1 MDAFRIASS
10 SGPGRAL
17 RLPGVV
23 VAVVCLA
30 LALFAAGAESEIE
43 LWPDNTRSAAGS
55 LLPTAGRASLLDPS
69 KLDISH
75 QMMFSYSSASAAKD
89 NVGGLWLTNF
99 SYKFSN
105 PLTLDL
111 AVGASLSR
119 SGTRELD
126 AQNLFLES
134 FSLRYR
140 PSENLYFHLMYRE
153 VPNSLFLRPEFRA
166 R

>member
-1 MDAFRIASS
+1 LRPHGA
-10 SGPGRAL
+10 AL
-17 RLPGVV
+17 
-23 VAVVCLA
+23 AVVCLGIVI
-30 LALFAAGAESEIE
+30 FAAGASSEVE
-43 LWPDNTRSAAGS
+43 LRPDDSRSAIGS
-55 LLPTAGRASLLDPS
+55 LLPTSGRASLLDPS

-75 QMMFSYSSASAAKD
+75 QMMFSYSSGNAGRN
-89 NVGGLWLTNF
+89 NVGGLWLTNL
-99 SYKFSN
+99 SYKFSS

-119 SGTRELD
+119 AGTRDLN

-153 VPNSLFLRPEFRA
+153 VPNSLFLRPELWA